1 MQRISMIIFAALLIC
16 LCPSGEARTYIVDD
30 SGFANYE
37 SIQSAVEAA
46 SDGDTIY
53 IKPGKYSEEVV
64 LNKSLTLLPLVGET
78 DPIILEGDD
87 RLETAVT
94 INSDGCTLQGLTA
107 SNYLGPAIDAR
118 SKGNSIRENVIE
130 NSNPALLA
138 RGSGKNLI
146 SGNMISN
153 SQGGIILW
161 DNSSNNSIEDNQI
174 SGCNSSIL
182 IREAAGNKISGNKIS
197 GAHWGIWLDD
207 AQFCEVENN
216 EIQSEYFGMLLQN
229 SSSIGINRN
238 LVHIISSLSASTNG
252 ITIVNSSQ
260 IEVQENEIDGGS
272 IGLGISA
279 CRDARF
285 RDNTIAGCQNAAV
298 IKDSFGGDLSNNS
311 ILGAD
316 YALRIENLSH
326 SSVYQNRI
334 ERSTT
339 GIELIGCKNDNIT
352 KNQLSAVTDTAMLIT
367 SSSDSSITSNAVSD
381 CEKGIILLEAPGN
394 RLSQNVFENVS
405 WCLYVEASSREA
417 YDNSIDESNIADS
430 HPLVY
435 LFNRSGEQ
443 IVDRDIA
450 HMTLAYCDNLTV
462 QNSTI
467 TRDALFLYSSRN
479 SSIIGNNISSC
490 YGMRLIS
497 SDGNRISGNQMKRN
511 AFSGMFLYD
520 SHFNDLAGN
529 NASGN
534 GQNGISLL
542 SCSKNTIRDNVLD
555 GNDASGIW
563 LNLSDE
569 NQIYQNNISNSSIG
583 LEVLESSGNSIFHN
597 NFLDN
602 SENSQ
607 DSRGTNSW
615 DQGNVTGGNYWDD
628 HVAKGNP
635 SQSWPRMI
643 KGGDGQDRYPFQDRG
658 GWRLEGA
665 ASSLNMSAQL
675 P

>member
-1 MQRISMIIFAALLIC
+1 MQRISIFIFIALL
-16 LCPSGEARTYIVDD
+16 LWLSMPGGARTYIVDD
-30 SGFANYE
+30 SDFANYNT
-37 SIQSAVEAA
+37 IQGAVDAA
-46 SDGDTIY
+46 DDGDTIY
-53 IKPGKYSEEVV
+53 IKPGQYSEEIV
-64 LNKSLTLLPLVGET
+64 LNKSLTIMPLTGET
-78 DPIILEGDD
+78 DPIILDGGG
-87 RLETAVT
+87 RLKTAVS
-94 INSDGCTLQGLTA
+94 INSDGCSLQGLTA
-107 SNYLGPAIDAR
+107 KNYVGPAIQAE
-118 SKGNSIRENVIE
+118 SNGNSIRENTIE
-130 NSNPALLA
+130 SSNPALLA
-138 RGSGKNLI
+138 LGSRENLI
-146 SGNMISN
+146 SGNMIVN

-182 IREAAGNKISGNKIS
+182 IREAAGNQISGNKIS

-207 AQFCEVENN
+207 AQFCGVEDN

-229 SSSIGINRN
+229 SSFIGINRN

-260 IEVQENEIDGGS
+260 VEVQKNEIDGGS

-279 CRDARF
+279 CHDARF
-285 RDNTIAGCQNAAV
+285 YDNIIAGSQNAAV

-316 YALRIENLSH
+316 YALRIENLSR
-326 SSVYQNRI
+326 SSVYGNRI

-367 SSSDSSITSNAVSD
+367 SSSNSSITSNAISD
-381 CEKGIILLEAPGN
+381 CEKGIILLEAAGN
-394 RLSQNVFENVS
+394 RLSQNIFENVS

-443 IVDRDIA
+443 IVGRDMA

-467 TRDALFLYSSRN
+467 TTDALFIYSSRN

-497 SDGNRISGNQMKRN
+497 SDGNRISDNQMTRN

-534 GQNGISLL
+534 SQNGISLL

-555 GNDASGIW
+555 GNAASGIW

-569 NQIYQNNISNSSIG
+569 NRIYQNNISNTSIG
-583 LEVLESSGNSIFHN
+583 LQVLESSGNSIFHN
-597 NFLDN
+597 NFWDN
-602 SENSQ
+602 SEHSQ
-607 DSRGTNSW
+607 DSQGTNSW

-643 KGGDGQDRYPFQDRG
+643 KGGDSLDRYPFQERG
-658 GWRLEGA
+658 GWRLPS
-665 ASSLNMSAQL
+665 ASLSPGMNG
-675 P
+675 

>member
-1 MQRISMIIFAALLIC
+1 MQRISIFIFIALL
-16 LCPSGEARTYIVDD
+16 LWLSMPGGARTYIVDD
-30 SGFANYE
+30 SDFANYNT
-37 SIQSAVEAA
+37 IQGAVDAA
-46 SDGDTIY
+46 NDGDTIY
-53 IKPGKYSEEVV
+53 IKPGQYSEEIV
-64 LNKSLTLLPLVGET
+64 LNKSLTIMPLTGET
-78 DPIILEGDD
+78 DPIILDGGG
-87 RLETAVT
+87 RLKTAVS
-94 INSDGCTLQGLTA
+94 INSDGCSLQGLTA
-107 SNYLGPAIDAR
+107 KNYVGPAIQAE
-118 SKGNSIRENVIE
+118 SNGNSIRENTIE
-130 NSNPALLA
+130 SSNPALLA
-138 RGSGKNLI
+138 LGSRENLI
-146 SGNMISN
+146 SGNMIVN

-182 IREAAGNKISGNKIS
+182 IREAAGNQISGNKIS

-207 AQFCEVENN
+207 AQFCGVEDN

-229 SSSIGINRN
+229 SSFIGINRN

-260 IEVQENEIDGGS
+260 VEVQKNEIDGGS

-279 CRDARF
+279 CHDARF
-285 RDNTIAGCQNAAV
+285 YDNIIAGSQNAAV
-298 IKDSFGGDLSNNS
+298 IKDSFEGDLSNNS

-316 YALRIENLSH
+316 YALRIENLSR
-326 SSVYQNRI
+326 SSVYGNRI

-367 SSSDSSITSNAVSD
+367 SSSNSSITSNAISD
-381 CEKGIILLEAPGN
+381 CEKGIILLEAAGN
-394 RLSQNVFENVS
+394 RLSQNIFENVS

-443 IVDRDIA
+443 IMGRDMA

-467 TRDALFLYSSRN
+467 TTDALFIYSSRN

-497 SDGNRISGNQMKRN
+497 SDGNRISDNQMTRN

-534 GQNGISLL
+534 SQNGISLL

-555 GNDASGIW
+555 GNAASGIW

-569 NQIYQNNISNSSIG
+569 NRIYQNNISNTSIG
-583 LEVLESSGNSIFHN
+583 LQVLESSGNSIFHN
-597 NFLDN
+597 NFWDN
-602 SENSQ
+602 SEHSQ
-607 DSRGTNSW
+607 DSQGTNSW

-643 KGGDGQDRYPFQDRG
+643 KGGDSLDRYPFQDRG
-658 GWRLEGA
+658 GWRLPS
-665 ASSLNMSAQL
+665 ASLSPGMNG
-675 P
+675 

>member
-1 MQRISMIIFAALLIC
+1 MQRISIFIFIALMLW
-16 LCPSGEARTYIVDD
+16 LSMPGGARTYIVDD
-30 SGFANYE
+30 SDFANYNT
-37 SIQSAVEAA
+37 IQGAVDAA
-46 SDGDTIY
+46 DDGDTIY
-53 IKPGKYSEEVV
+53 IKPGQYSEEIV
-64 LNKSLTLLPLVGET
+64 LNKSLTIMPLTGET
-78 DPIILEGDD
+78 DPIILDGGG
-87 RLETAVT
+87 RLKTAVS
-94 INSDGCTLQGLTA
+94 INSDGCSLQGLTA
-107 SNYLGPAIDAR
+107 KNYVGPAIQAE
-118 SKGNSIRENVIE
+118 SNGNSIRENTIE
-130 NSNPALLA
+130 SSNPALLA
-138 RGSGKNLI
+138 LGSRENLI
-146 SGNMISN
+146 SGNMIVN

-182 IREAAGNKISGNKIS
+182 IREAAGNQISGNKIS

-207 AQFCEVENN
+207 AQFCGVEDN

-229 SSSIGINRN
+229 SSFIGINRN

-260 IEVQENEIDGGS
+260 VEVQKNEIDGGS

-279 CRDARF
+279 CHDARF
-285 RDNTIAGCQNAAV
+285 YDNIIAGSQNAAV
-298 IKDSFGGDLSNNS
+298 IKDSFEGDLSNNS

-316 YALRIENLSH
+316 YALRIENLSR
-326 SSVYQNRI
+326 SSVYGNRI

-367 SSSDSSITSNAVSD
+367 SSSNSSITSNAISD
-381 CEKGIILLEAPGN
+381 CEKGIILLEAAGN
-394 RLSQNVFENVS
+394 RLSQNIFENVS

-443 IVDRDIA
+443 IMGRDMA

-467 TRDALFLYSSRN
+467 TTDALFIYSSRN

-497 SDGNRISGNQMKRN
+497 SDGNRISGNQMTRN

-520 SHFNDLAGN
+520 SHFNDLEGN

-542 SCSKNTIRDNVLD
+542 SCSKNTIRDNFLD
-555 GNDASGIW
+555 GNAASGIW

-569 NQIYQNNISNSSIG
+569 NRIYQNNISNTSIG
-583 LEVLESSGNSIFHN
+583 LQVLESSGNSIFHN
-597 NFLDN
+597 NFWDN
-602 SENSQ
+602 SEHSQ
-607 DSRGTNSW
+607 DSQGTNSW

-643 KGGDGQDRYPFQDRG
+643 KGGESQDRYPFQDRG
-658 GWRLEGA
+658 GWLLSSA
-665 ASSLNMSAQL
+665 ALSPGMDG
-675 P
+675 

>member
-1 MQRISMIIFAALLIC
+1 MQRISIFIFIALL
-16 LCPSGEARTYIVDD
+16 LWLSMPGGARTYIVDD
-30 SGFANYE
+30 SDFANYNT
-37 SIQSAVEAA
+37 IQGAVDAA
-46 SDGDTIY
+46 NDGDTIY
-53 IKPGKYSEEVV
+53 IKPGQYSEEIV
-64 LNKSLTLLPLVGET
+64 LNKSLTIMPLTGET
-78 DPIILEGDD
+78 DPIILDGGN
-87 RLETAVT
+87 RLKTAVS
-94 INSDGCTLQGLTA
+94 INSDGCSLQGLTA
-107 SNYLGPAIDAR
+107 KNYVGPAIQAE
-118 SKGNSIRENVIE
+118 SNGNSIRENTIE
-130 NSNPALLA
+130 SSNPALLA
-138 RGSGKNLI
+138 LGSRENLI
-146 SGNMISN
+146 SGNMIVN

-182 IREAAGNKISGNKIS
+182 IREAAGNQISGNKIS

-207 AQFCEVENN
+207 AQFCGVEDN

-229 SSSIGINRN
+229 SSFIGINRN

-260 IEVQENEIDGGS
+260 VEVQKNEIDGGS

-279 CRDARF
+279 CHDARF
-285 RDNTIAGCQNAAV
+285 YDNIIAGSQNAAV
-298 IKDSFGGDLSNNS
+298 IKDSFEGDLSNNS

-316 YALRIENLSH
+316 YALRIENLSR
-326 SSVYQNRI
+326 SSVYGNRI

-367 SSSDSSITSNAVSD
+367 SSSNSSITSNAISD
-381 CEKGIILLEAPGN
+381 CEKGIILLEAAGN
-394 RLSQNVFENVS
+394 RLSQNIFENVS

-443 IVDRDIA
+443 IMGRDMA

-467 TRDALFLYSSRN
+467 TTDALFIYSSRN
-479 SSIIGNNISSC
+479 SSIIGNNIYSC

-497 SDGNRISGNQMKRN
+497 SDGNRISDNQMTRN

-534 GQNGISLL
+534 SQNGISLL

-555 GNDASGIW
+555 GNAASGIW

-569 NQIYQNNISNSSIG
+569 NRIYQNNISNTSIG
-583 LEVLESSGNSIFHN
+583 LQVLESSGNSIFHN
-597 NFLDN
+597 NFWDN
-602 SENSQ
+602 SEHSQ
-607 DSRGTNSW
+607 DSQGTNSW

-643 KGGDGQDRYPFQDRG
+643 KGGDSLDRYPFQDRG
-658 GWRLEGA
+658 GWRLPS
-665 ASSLNMSAQL
+665 ASLSPGMNG
-675 P
+675 

>member
-1 MQRISMIIFAALLIC
+1 MQRISIFIFIALMLW
-16 LCPSGEARTYIVDD
+16 LSMPGGARTYIVDD
-30 SGFANYE
+30 SDFANYNT
-37 SIQSAVEAA
+37 IQGAVDAA
-46 SDGDTIY
+46 DDGDTIY
-53 IKPGKYSEEVV
+53 IKPGQYSEEIV
-64 LNKSLTLLPLVGET
+64 LNKSLTIMPLTGET
-78 DPIILEGDD
+78 DPIILDGGN
-87 RLETAVT
+87 RLKTAVS
-94 INSDGCTLQGLTA
+94 INSDGCSLKGLTA
-107 SNYLGPAIDAR
+107 KNYVGPAIQAE
-118 SKGNSIRENVIE
+118 SNGNSIRENTIE

-138 RGSGKNLI
+138 LGSRENLI
-146 SGNMISN
+146 SGNMIVN

-161 DNSSNNSIEDNQI
+161 DDSSNNSIEDNQI

-182 IREAAGNKISGNKIS
+182 IREAAGNQISDNKIS

-207 AQFCEVENN
+207 AQFCGVEDN

-229 SSSIGINRN
+229 SSFIGINRN
-238 LVHIISSLSASTNG
+238 LVHIMSSVSASTNG

-260 IEVQENEIDGGS
+260 IEVQKNEIDGGS

-279 CRDARF
+279 CHDARF
-285 RDNTIAGCQNAAV
+285 YDNIIAGSQNAAV
-298 IKDSFGGDLSNNS
+298 IKDSFGGDLYNNS

-316 YALRIENLSH
+316 YGLRIENLSR
-326 SSVYQNRI
+326 SSVYGNRI

-352 KNQLSAVTDTAMLIT
+352 KNQLSAVADTAMLIT
-367 SSSDSSITSNAVSD
+367 SSSNSSITSNAISD

-394 RLSQNVFENVS
+394 RLSQNIFENVS

-443 IVDRDIA
+443 IVGRDMA

-467 TRDALFLYSSRN
+467 TRDALFIYSSRN

-542 SCSKNTIRDNVLD
+542 SCSKNTIRDNFLD
-555 GNDASGIW
+555 GNAASGIW

-569 NQIYQNNISNSSIG
+569 NRIYQNNISNSSIG
-583 LEVLESSGNSIFHN
+583 LQVLVSSGNSIFHN
-597 NFLDN
+597 NFWDN
-602 SENSQ
+602 SEHSQ

-643 KGGDGQDRYPFQDRG
+643 KGGESQDRYPFQDRG
-658 GWRLEGA
+658 GWLLSSA
-665 ASSLNMSAQL
+665 ALSPGMDG
-675 P
+675 